1 MGKPLAKSIL
11 GKLLD
16 SEAKKLTKLQEKSDN
31 LGKEMLK
38 YQSEYVVAAKKGN
51 TDDVVLRKMADKGFK
66 YEKLAFEAVDK
77 LNEYKDF
84 LTKKYIYKRV

>member
-16 SEAKKLTKLQEKSDN
+16 SEAKKLTRLQEKSDN

-38 YQSEYVVAAKKGN
+38 YQAEYVVAAKKGDS
-51 TDDVVLRKMADKGFK
+51 TDTKLRKMADKGFK
-66 YEKLAFEAVDK
+66 YEYLAFEAVDK

-84 LTKKYIYKRV
+84 LTKKYYKKV